1 MKRNHLMKTIA
12 TYDLI
17 AHYYA
22 KQVDK
27 HSPVDERNLFLS
39 YLLPNAK
46 ILDVGCAAGRDS
58 IFFSQKGFETTGID
72 LSENLLAIAKQKAPE
87 LKFVKGDI
95 REKLFSDNSFDAVW
109 ACAVLLHLKRED
121 ISAVLANFYSLLAE
135 NGLVFIRV
143 KEGVGEADVVEPL
156 SNNLSRHFTYFMLEE
171 LQELVEN
178 AGFRVEK
185 IFRSN
190 EKDMDS
196 SLRDLWWIT
205 VIARKR

>member
-1 MKRNHLMKTIA
+1 MIRNHLTKTIA

-22 KQVDK
+22 KKIDK
-27 HSPVDERNLFLS
+27 HSPIDERNEFLS
-39 YLLPNAK
+39 YVQPNAR

-58 IFFSQKGFETTGID
+58 IYFSAHGHFTTGVD
-72 LSENLLAIAKQKAPE
+72 LSKNLLSIAKQNAPK
-87 LKFVKGDI
+87 LTFIKGDI
-95 REKLFSDNSFDAVW
+95 RKKLFPNNSFDAVW
-109 ACAVLLHLKRED
+109 ACAVLLHLERED
-121 ISAVLANFYSLLAE
+121 LPIVLANFYSILTE

-156 SNNLSRHFTYFMLEE
+156 SNNKSRHFTYFMLDE
-171 LQELVEN
+171 LQGLVEK

-190 EKDMDS
+190 EKDIHP